1 MTAAAPRTR
10 PASTTE
16 HPAAVPAAEGGE
28 TDSERTNGA
37 PAVERV
43 HTTDPELSGVEAT
56 AYIRAAYDGSA
67 TTVPVRRNSGPF
79 HLNQKRSHGGW
90 VRVSVLSS
98 MCAPLGGDRLA
109 LDITVEEHA
118 KLEVTTPAA
127 TIALPGATAA
137 PATYDVRLAV
147 ADHAMLTWLPK
158 PLISAQGS
166 TLHQTCT
173 VTLALTAAVILR
185 EEQLLG
191 RIPEPPGHL
200 TTRLTV
206 NRGGLPVIDQHT
218 SYGATAPA
226 WDGPAVL
233 GRYRATGQLLVVDP
247 CLGTDHPPVLFGD
260 DPGRGHAVLTPL
272 ARHPAYLVTAVGRG
286 LQDVGEL
293 LDAALEH
300 VRNTWT
306 GPESERQVRE
316 QSGPAKT

>member
-10 PASTTE
+10 PAPTAE
-16 HPAAVPAAEGGE
+16 HPTPAPVAEGSE
-28 TDSERTNGA
+28 TDSGLTNEA
-37 PAVERV
+37 PGVEWV
-43 HTTDPELSGVEAT
+43 HATDPELSGVEAT
-56 AYIRAAYDGSA
+56 AFIRAAYDGSA

-90 VRVSVLSS
+90 ARVSVLSS

-137 PATYDVRLAV
+137 PATYDVRLTV

-158 PLISAQGS
+158 PLISTQGS

-173 VTLALTAAVILR
+173 VDLALTAAVIVR

-206 NRGGLPVIDQHT
+206 NRGGRPVIDQHAF
-218 SYGATAPA
+218 YGGTAPA

-247 CLGTDHPPVLFGD
+247 CLATDHLPVLIGD
-260 DPGRGHAVLTPL
+260 DPDRGHAVLTPL
-272 ARHPAYLVTAVGRG
+272 ARHPAYLATAAGRG
-286 LQDVGEL
+286 LHDVGEL

-300 VRNTWT
+300 IRNMWT
-306 GPESERQVRE
+306 GPESEPQVRE
-316 QSGPAKT
+316 

>member
-10 PASTTE
+10 STPTAEHLTPAPVADGS
-16 HPAAVPAAEGGE
+16 E
-28 TDSERTNGA
+28 TDSGRTNEE
-37 PAVERV
+37 PAVEWV
-43 HTTDPELSGVEAT
+43 HATDPELSGVQAT
-56 AYIRAAYDGSA
+56 AFIRATYDGSA

-79 HLNQKRSHGGW
+79 HLNQKRSHGEW
-90 VRVSVLSS
+90 ARVSVLSS

-158 PLISAQGS
+158 PLISTQGS

-173 VTLALTAAVILR
+173 VDLALTAAVIVR

-206 NRGGLPVIDQHT
+206 HRGGRPVIDQHA
-218 SYGATAPA
+218 SYGGTAPT
-226 WDGPAVL
+226 WNGPAVL
-233 GRYRATGQLLVVDP
+233 GGYRATGQLLVVDP

-272 ARHPAYLVTAVGRG
+272 ARHPAYLATAVGRG
-286 LQDVGEL
+286 LHDVGEF

-300 VRNTWT
+300 IRNM
-306 GPESERQVRE
+306 
-316 QSGPAKT
+316 